1 MEGGTPFAVS
11 PLQGYLGLEARL
23 HWTLGSLTFPAPWPA
38 TLSTL
43 GFFGDGR
50 GTSSFPQPYPQAG
63 QYPCLPRQHAQPL
76 AAETQDPIDSMPV
89 FYDITW
95 WGCLWGQPQG
105 PEQTLDDLGGAN
117 AKLQGAWHPCTL
129 PGCPIP
135 ARTPKLSLC
144 LPRWTHN

>member
-95 WGCLWGQPQG
+95 
-105 PEQTLDDLGGAN
+105 GGARGGSLRGLSKPLMIWEVPD
-117 AKLQGAWHPCTL
+117 AKLRGAWHPCTL